1 MPSIDSIAT
10 AFAHLYTGLQKRR
23 LTKAKK
29 MSGWNEQKLLPLVR
43 FFLFGKYG
51 TILQPEYPIST
62 WSTKQTNGRL
72 DFLIGKVA
80 VEFAVRND
88 GKGRGNI
95 SSKLNRPEVRK
106 LSYYPGKS
114 VLVLFDFSTTPYTRR
129 ELNEFRRM
137 KPFIDPRGKPSSFNV
152 LYYNTAAAED
162 HPYFKLNVR
171 PTASSDG

>member
-1 MPSIDSIAT
+1 MPSVDSIAT
-10 AFAHLYTGLQKRR
+10 AFAHLYSGLQQRR

-43 FFLFGKYG
+43 FYLFGRFG
-51 TILQPEYPIST
+51 TILQPEFQIST
-62 WSTKQTNGRL
+62 CSTQKTKGRL

-88 GKGRGNI
+88 GKGRGNV
-95 SSKLNRPEVRK
+95 SSRMNRPEVRK

-114 VLVLFDFSTTPYTRR
+114 VLVLFDFSTQPYSRR

-137 KPFIDPRGKPSSFNV
+137 KPFIDPLGKPSAFNV
-152 LYYNTAAAED
+152 LYYNVSAAQD
-162 HPYFKLNVR
+162 RPYFKLNVR
-171 PTASSDG
+171 PPASSDG